1 MCGIAGYIGQSKKPK
16 LSFELLTQLFDHL
29 ETRGFDASGVWGTE
43 SGKNGRVI
51 YHKEPIR
58 SSEFIQ
64 KDFWKDLKKVKTN
77 LMLVHARWKSR
88 GGGLAATNSNNHPF
102 VSADKRIGMVHNGT
116 LEEYK
121 YLKDRYQMLSDT
133 DSEVLLRM
141 FEDGLVDD
149 DGFDD
154 RLNGIKDIWSVI
166 SNGAMAVAFGERVDD
181 DRRFLY
187 LFRNEHRPLWLAD
200 LRGLLGQI
208 FFFSS
213 PDIWYRAI
221 SSSNELKKMC
231 SGTQNLI
238 ELPTSQ
244 IWGMWI
250 DDKHPM
256 ISTNDQVLKY
266 EVEVDDKG
274 KAWKA
279 GHVRPVKKPKVELS
293 VISQLDDNEKV
304 LGDET
309 TPTPNWQS
317 GSWVK
322 HEKETDGT
330 NIVSYTRSEA
340 AEEDTVDDFGD
351 LEDHLT
357 VFEPPING
365 MLGHEEICKQII
377 ELVNSVETS
386 ANNSAMEGNFS
397 LNDYQEILESLEQ
410 ARVDMEGT
418 LRLTGGQ

>member
-16 LSFELLTQLFDHL
+16 LSFELLTHLFDHL

-58 SSEFIQ
+58 SSDFIQ
-64 KDFWKDLKKVKTN
+64 KDFWKDLRKVKTN
-77 LMLVHARWKSR
+77 MMLVHARWKSR
-88 GGGLAATNSNNHPF
+88 GNGLAATNANNHPF

-121 YLKDRYQMLSDT
+121 YLKDRYQILSDT

-141 FEDGLVDD
+141 FEDGLKDEDD
-149 DGFDD
+149 FDD

-166 SNGAMAVAFGERVDD
+166 SRGAMAVAFGERVDD

-221 SSSNELKKMC
+221 SGSNELKRVC

-238 ELPTSQ
+238 EVPTSQ

-250 DDKHPM
+250 DEKHPM
-256 ISTNDQVLKY
+256 IPPMTKCF
-266 EVEVDDKG
+266 
-274 KAWKA
+274 
-279 GHVRPVKKPKVELS
+279 
-293 VISQLDDNEKV
+293 
-304 LGDET
+304 
-309 TPTPNWQS
+309 
-317 GSWVK
+317 
-322 HEKETDGT
+322 
-330 NIVSYTRSEA
+330 
-340 AEEDTVDDFGD
+340 DT
-351 LEDHLT
+351 
-357 VFEPPING
+357 
-365 MLGHEEICKQII
+365 K
-377 ELVNSVETS
+377 
-386 ANNSAMEGNFS
+386 
-397 LNDYQEILESLEQ
+397 
-410 ARVDMEGT
+410 
-418 LRLTGGQ
+418 LRLMTKE

>member
-1 MCGIAGYIGQSKKPK
+1 M
-16 LSFELLTQLFDHL
+16 FDHL

-64 KDFWKDLKKVKTN
+64 KDFWKDLRKVKTN
-77 LMLVHARWKSR
+77 MMLVHARWKSR
-88 GGGLAATNSNNHPF
+88 GNGLAAINANNHPF

-116 LEEYK
+116 LEEYQ
-121 YLKDRYQMLSDT
+121 YLKDRYQILSDT

-141 FEDGLVDD
+141 FEDGLKDED
-149 DGFDD
+149 NFDD

-166 SNGAMAVAFGERVDD
+166 SRGAMAVAFGERLDD
-181 DRRFLY
+181 NRRFLY

-221 SSSNELKKMC
+221 SGSNELKKVC

-238 ELPTSQ
+238 EVPTSQ

-256 ISTNDQVLKY
+256 ISSSDQVLRY

-274 KAWKA
+274 KVWKA
-279 GHVRPVKKPKVELS
+279 GHVRPVKKPKVKLS

-304 LGDET
+304 LGEEE
-309 TPTPNWQS
+309 PQVWEGNGWIKQ
-317 GSWVK
+317 G
-322 HEKETDGT
+322 KETDGT
-330 NIVSYTRSEA
+330 RIITYTKSETDIS
-340 AEEDTVDDFGD
+340 EEDTVDDFTD
-351 LEDHLT
+351 QIADHLT

-377 ELVNSVETS
+377 DLVNSVETS
-386 ANNSAMEGNFS
+386 ANNSVMEGNFS

-418 LRLTGGQ
+418 LRLAGGQ

>member
-1 MCGIAGYIGQSKKPK
+1 
-16 LSFELLTQLFDHL
+16 
-29 ETRGFDASGVWGTE
+29 
-43 SGKNGRVI
+43 
-51 YHKEPIR
+51 
-58 SSEFIQ
+58 
-64 KDFWKDLKKVKTN
+64 
-77 LMLVHARWKSR
+77 MLVHARWKSR
-88 GGGLAATNSNNHPF
+88 GGGLAATNANNHPF

-141 FEDGLVDD
+141 FEDGLKDEDD
-149 DGFDD
+149 FDD

-166 SNGAMAVAFGERVDD
+166 SRGAMAVAFGERVDD
-181 DRRFLY
+181 DRRLLY

-221 SSSNELKKMC
+221 SGSNELKKVC

-238 ELPTSQ
+238 EVPTNQ

-250 DDKHPM
+250 DEKHPM
-256 ISTNDQVLKY
+256 ISSNNQVLRY

-304 LGDET
+304 LGEEPAIET
-309 TPTPNWQS
+309 WQ
-317 GSWVK
+317 GNSWVK
-322 HEKETDGT
+322 HGQEVDSTRT
-330 NIVSYTRSEA
+330 VTYTRSGA
-340 AEEDTVDDFGD
+340 DISEEDTVDDFTD
-351 LEDHLT
+351 QLADHLT

-365 MLGHEEICKQII
+365 MLGHEDICKQII
-377 ELVNSVETS
+377 DLVTSVETS

-418 LRLTGGQ
+418 LRLAGGQ